1 MARLRILL
9 ADDHGVLRA
18 GLRALLDTQPDMRV
32 VGEVGTANEAV
43 EAVAVS
49 HPDLAI
55 LDVRMPG
62 GGLDAAR
69 RIKQEGQGVK
79 VLILSQYDDPAYLHR
94 ALSAGA
100 SGYALKHASAEE
112 LLHAIRAIARGEVYL
127 HPALARVLVEESWGP
142 RPSPSAETDQ
152 QPSEREAQVLRLI
165 ALGYTTRQIAD
176 ELALS
181 VRTIETYKQRLVEK
195 LGLRGRAALV
205 SYALE
210 HGLLDGEAER

>member
-18 GLRALLDTQPDMRV
+18 GLRTLLDTQPDMRV